1 LGTYSEVA
9 TDNFLLS
16 RIGDAKTATIL
27 GCAYCANQIIGYAK
41 NIDAIG
47 KMSFNGL
54 RFSAYATEG
63 EANRIKQMFEE
74 HGVST
79 KIKVFTLPHLPYCQ
93 QSQKDRAAV
102 AKVCQGSD
110 AVVALTCNTGF
121 DGIKSALP
129 PETTV
134 ISGMAALGTIQAYLT
149 VDGGKVFLDK
159 DKTKVIRFKQANQ
172 TA

>member
-1 LGTYSEVA
+1 MPPKG
-9 TDNFLLS
+9 
-16 RIGDAKTATIL
+16 KPTA
-27 GCAYCANQIIGYAK
+27 
-41 NIDAIG
+41 
-47 KMSFNGL
+47 S
-54 RFSAYATEG
+54 
-63 EANRIKQMFEE
+63 KQLFEE

-110 AVVALTCNTGF
+110 AVVALTCNAGF
-121 DGIKSALP
+121 EGVKSALP
-129 PETTV
+129 PETNV
-134 ISGMAALGTIQAYLT
+134 IPGMAALGTIQSYLT

-159 DKTKVIRFKQANQ
+159 DKTKIIRFKQLNQ